1 MQTYTN
7 PVYAFRRPPELDGHG
22 GRLPVVI
29 AGGGMVGLT
38 LALDLASR
46 GQPVTLFD
54 EDDTVSHGSRSVCQA
69 KRTLEIWDRLG
80 VAQPMLAR
88 GVTWNE
94 GHVFYGEERIYA
106 FNLQDN
112 PGSKFPAFINLQQY
126 HVEEALVDRCAAE
139 PLVDLRWRHRVTG
152 VEPGADGVRLAV
164 ETPEGAFAVECDWL
178 VAADG
183 VRSTVRRCMG
193 LDFAGQVFA
202 DHFLI
207 ADIVMDRD
215 WPAIRRFYFDPPWG
229 PEASALMHRQADR
242 VWRLDFQLGNDIDRD
257 EELKEANVRRR
268 VSRMIGPDVPF
279 ELEWTS
285 IYTFQCRSLE
295 RYRHGRVLFAGD
307 AAHQVS
313 PFGAR
318 GGNGGVQDADNLGWK
333 LALVL
338 EGRADPG
345 LLDSYDRERHA
356 AAAENILNST
366 RATDFIT
373 PKSPVSEVWRNA
385 VLDLARDFP
394 FARALVNS
402 GRLSVPAR
410 LSASPLNG
418 PDDLAGPLRPGDPV
432 PALPVTGTAD
442 ATHLIDL
449 LGRGFVLLCF
459 GIEPPD
465 VSDLPLA
472 PRVLVAGIDFA
483 DPDAA
488 VARAFGAVPQGVVL
502 VRPDQHVMACWRT
515 AGRAAVAAELARV
528 RRGGQA

>member
-7 PVYAFRRPPELDGHG
+7 PVFAFHRPPELDGEATRRG
-22 GRLPVVI
+22 VVI
-29 AGGGMVGLT
+29 VGGGMVGLT

-46 GQPVTLFD
+46 GTAVTLFD
-54 EDDTVSHGSRSVCQA
+54 EDETVSHGSRSVCQA
-69 KRTLEIWDRLG
+69 RRTLEIWDRLG
-80 VAQPMLAR
+80 VAGPMMAR

-106 FNLQDN
+106 FNLQGE

-126 HVEEALVDRCAAE
+126 HVEEALVGRCAAE
-139 PLVDLRWRHRVTG
+139 PLVDLRWRHRLVDLQ
-152 VEPGADGVRLAV
+152 PGADGVCLQV
-164 ETPEGAFAVECDWL
+164 ETPDGSFATTCDWL

-183 VRSTVRRCMG
+183 VRSTVRRRMG

-207 ADIVMDRD
+207 ADIVMDAD

-242 VWRLDFQLGNDIDRD
+242 VWRLDFQLGSDIDRD
-257 EELKEANVRRR
+257 EELKDENVRRR
-268 VSRMIGPDVPF
+268 VRRMIGPDVPF

-285 IYTFQCRSLE
+285 IYTFQCRSLD
-295 RYRHGRVLFAGD
+295 RFRHGRVLFAGD

-333 LALVL
+333 LALVA
-338 EGRADPG
+338 GGQADPA

-373 PKSPVSEVWRNA
+373 PKSAASEVWRNA

-394 FARALVNS
+394 FARSLVNS

-410 LSASPLNG
+410 LTQSPLNG
-418 PDDLAGPLRPGDPV
+418 PAELDGALRPGDPV
-432 PALPVTGTAD
+432 PALPVAGPGPG
-442 ATHLIDL
+442 HLTDL
-449 LGRGFVLLCF
+449 LGDGFVLLVF
-459 GIEPPD
+459 GEAEID
-465 VSDLPLA
+465 LSGLPL
-472 PRVLVAGIDFA
+472 PVRLLRSGLDFD
-483 DPDAA
+483 DPDGA
-488 VARAFGAVPQGVVL
+488 VAARFGASGGGAVL
-502 VRPDQHVMACWRT
+502 IRPDQHVMANWRI
-515 AGRAAVAAELARV
+515 ADRQAVASGLERV
-528 RRGGQA
+528 HAGAST